1 MHAIKS
7 YTMSYCIAVCH
18 LKPFLRG
25 RERNDF
31 LTLLNDYTDSKQL
44 TNKVK
49 NLCISSIVIFL
60 YFWKK
65 DNPDIKVGLEPAR
78 VANEGDRGLSK

>member
-1 MHAIKS
+1 M
-7 YTMSYCIAVCH
+7 C

-31 LTLLNDYTDSKQL
+31 LTLLNDYTGSKQS

-49 NLCISSIVIFL
+49 NLCIFSSIVIFL

-65 DNPDIKVGLEPAR
+65 DNPDIQVGLEPAR